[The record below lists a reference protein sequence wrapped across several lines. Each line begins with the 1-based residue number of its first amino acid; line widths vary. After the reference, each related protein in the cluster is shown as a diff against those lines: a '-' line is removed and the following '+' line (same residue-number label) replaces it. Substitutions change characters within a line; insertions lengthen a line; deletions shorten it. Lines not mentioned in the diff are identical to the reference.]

1 MNIDEICKK
10 YGIRDYI
17 INDDGT
23 IDVNG
28 SVDFR
33 NYNLT
38 ELPLNFNK
46 VTGYFNCGHNNLT
59 TLKGSPK
66 EVSGDFYCIYNNLT
80 SLLGGPKKVGNS
92 FNSMYNKLITLE
104 GCPEYVGGNFFCQN
118 NEIKDLDFIPEM
130 IKFTFYCDEN
140 PIAWIFYEANIDFL
154 KAFKSFKVLKD
165 DVVNLK
171 RLKYMMEIFNEPIYI
186 DKIKKYYTIK

>member
-1 MNIDEICKK
+1 MSIDEICKK

-23 IDVNG
+23 IDVDSN
-28 SVDFR
+28 VDFR
-33 NYNLT
+33 NSNLT
-38 ELPLNFNK
+38 ELPLDFNK

-66 EVSGDFYCIYNNLT
+66 EVSGDFYCIYNSLT

-186 DKIKKYYTIK
+186 DKIKKHYTIK